1 MRHDEYA
8 PAFDAGDLFDPDCN
22 VIVMNQYRT
31 DTRFPH
37 IATVE
42 AYWHALRGNRVMPRR
57 AEVDPRGIENALE
70 YAFILEQI
78 APGVGRLRIAGSHL
92 SDILGMEVR
101 GMPLSAFF
109 MPDTRDELAAVLTTV
124 CAGPRT
130 ASLSLQAEP
139 GFGKPVLEARVILLP
154 LRDGVGAANRILG
167 CFDTHGSIGQTPRR
181 FAITSQ
187 RLTQITGHDVA
198 RDWDDLPDRQ
208 GESGLSPAFSES
220 QASFGRATPRALDK
234 PAPRHLRLVTS
245 QE

>member
-1 MRHDEYA
+1 MQSDRNA
-8 PAFDAGDLFDPDCN
+8 PQTGPDSN
-22 VIVMNQYRT
+22 VIVMCRYLT
-31 DTRFPH
+31 DARFAH

-42 AYWHALRGNRVMPRR
+42 AYWHALRGHRVMPRR

-92 SDILGMEVR
+92 SDLLGMEVR

-109 MPDTRDELAAVLTTV
+109 MPGTRDELAAVLTTV
-124 CAGPRT
+124 CDGPST

-139 GFGKPVLEARVILLP
+139 GGGKPALEARMILLP
-154 LRDGVGAANRILG
+154 LRDEVGAVSRILG
-167 CFDTHGSIGQTPRR
+167 CFDSKGGIGHTPRR
-181 FAITSQ
+181 FAITSR
-187 RLTQITGHDVA
+187 RLTPITGQDVA
-198 RDWDDLPDRQ
+198 RNWEHQTDRQ
-208 GESGLSPAFSES
+208 GESGVSQGFSES

-234 PAPRHLRLVTS
+234 PATRHLRLITS